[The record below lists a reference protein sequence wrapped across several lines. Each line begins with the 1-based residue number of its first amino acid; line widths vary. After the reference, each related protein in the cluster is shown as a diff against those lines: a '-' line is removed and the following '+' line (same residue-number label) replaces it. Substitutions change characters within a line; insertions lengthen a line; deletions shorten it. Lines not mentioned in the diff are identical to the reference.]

1 MYLTSFTKE
10 DKVID
15 MIPLS
20 RETMGEKTDNYEYNF
35 DSLQLSNIDIREG
48 YVRPYVDR
56 MNAIGKIYKVTGVG
70 IFILSVVAYLYS
82 GVSLIKKKEK
92 EKTVTVM
99 LILSGLFLST
109 IVLFG
114 GVAYNE
120 IASCDSIRY
129 MYLSGAYPMVLAFE
143 GLAII
148 YALELLLEHRKRS

>member
-92 EKTVTVM
+92 KKQ
-99 LILSGLFLST
+99 
-109 IVLFG
+109 
-114 GVAYNE
+114 
-120 IASCDSIRY
+120 
-129 MYLSGAYPMVLAFE
+129 
-143 GLAII
+143 
-148 YALELLLEHRKRS
+148 LL

>member
-1 MYLTSFTKE
+1 
-10 DKVID
+10 
-15 MIPLS
+15 
-20 RETMGEKTDNYEYNF
+20 MGEKTDNYEYNF

-120 IASCDSIRY
+120 ICLLYTS
-129 MYLSGAYPMVLAFE
+129 SGRV
-143 GLAII
+143 
-148 YALELLLEHRKRS
+148 